1 MNIEINKSSAKL
13 FFNSFLDKNRE
24 DSYMSV
30 LGKVRIARN
39 PFLLIYRFP
48 VLFIILLCIVYAIL
62 FMPFYSRAQ
71 EQVPQHFFDDAK
83 YFSEDKAEKLESL
96 CLEYG
101 EMVNANIVMLIED
114 GIKSGA
120 WKGFMEDFYDSN
132 SDELGNCALLLL
144 DVNKKERR
152 IEIQGYGE
160 MEYII
165 TDSRIEHI
173 IDSIFD
179 DLKAGKYYCALAA
192 FPVLVKQYYDNG
204 YGEDARTHTE
214 RDNETYDPYYYKKRN
229 ATPYFII
236 CIPIALVMG
245 GIFTGVMVV
254 HSGGKTTANFRNYM
268 DGNRKSLIGRYDRY
282 THTTT
287 SKRRKPQQNS
297 SHGGGGGGVSHGG
310 SSHSGGGRSF

>member
-1 MNIEINKSSAKL
+1 
-13 FFNSFLDKNRE
+13 
-24 DSYMSV
+24 MSV
-30 LGKVRIARN
+30 LGKFRITRN

-48 VLFIILLCIVYAIL
+48 VLFMLLLYSFLFAIF
-62 FMPFYSRAQ
+62 FMPSYSRAQ
-71 EQVPQHFFDDAK
+71 EQATQHFFDDAK
-83 YFSEDKAEKLESL
+83 YFSKDKAEKLESL

-101 EMVNANIVMLIED
+101 EIVNANIVMLIED
-114 GIKSGA
+114 GIKSGG
-120 WKGFMEDFYDSN
+120 WKSFMEDFYDSN
-132 SDELGNCALLLL
+132 SDELGDCALLLL

-179 DLKAGKYYCALAA
+179 DLKAGKYYRALAA
-192 FPVLVKQYYDNG
+192 FPPLVKQYYDSG

-214 RDNETYDPYYYKKRN
+214 RDNETYDLYYYKKRN
-229 ATPYFII
+229 TTLYFVL
-236 CIPIALVMG
+236 CIPIALVIG
-245 GIFTGVMVV
+245 GILTGVMAV
-254 HSGGKTTANFRNYM
+254 HSGGKNTTNFRNYM
-268 DGNRKSLIGRYDRY
+268 DGNRRNLIGRYDRY
-282 THTTT
+282 THTTK
-287 SKRRKPQQNS
+287 SKRRKPQQSS